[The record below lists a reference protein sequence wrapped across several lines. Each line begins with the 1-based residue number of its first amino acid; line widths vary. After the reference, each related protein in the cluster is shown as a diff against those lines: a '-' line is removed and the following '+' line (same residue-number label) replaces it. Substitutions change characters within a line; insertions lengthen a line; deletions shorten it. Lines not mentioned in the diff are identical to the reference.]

1 MSNHSVP
8 VSSTMPSIFA
18 RNRTGARDRAAAV
31 SVAIDT
37 VRCRVVLAAT
47 NLLNLMLP
55 DSRRCQ
61 NALDDERRR
70 RSSSSENSL
79 GRPRSWDLGE
89 ERPVNFSS
97 REIMAVPNGASC
109 YICLDEGP
117 DEGGKSLVRDWRCD
131 RIRPSI
137 LHCQV
142 RRAKE
147 RASSGQVS
155 RRPGPLPSRRGC
167 APTANNPTQV
177 NFH

>member
-1 MSNHSVP
+1 
-8 VSSTMPSIFA
+8 MPSIFA

-61 NALDDERRR
+61 NALHDDRRR
-70 RSSSSENSL
+70 RLSSSENSL
-79 GRPRSWDLGE
+79 GRPRSWDLGD

-117 DEGGKSLVRDWRCD
+117 DEGGNSLVRDCSCRGDAMGFAHLSCIVKYAEQKSEQAAD
-131 RIRPSI
+131 RSPAALGLCRAVEDVPQLQTT
-137 LHCQV
+137 LH
-142 RRAKE
+142 K
-147 RASSGQVS
+147 
-155 RRPGPLPSRRGC
+155 
-167 APTANNPTQV
+167 
-177 NFH
+177 